1 MRISSVAVDV
11 LVALLAAS
19 SVAGLVPNSYGTNAK
34 LMQNEILPTS
44 PTVLFSSRSSESGS
58 SPAFPFTDTQ
68 VRFAY
73 DEWRLIYGKGN
84 FDLVRFEQFKRNHR
98 TLVLSN
104 LKAREKAAQDGRPMP
119 QWMSLNEYGDYS
131 MEEYEAMLRGEKPVV
146 KKNSNMAYSSSSS
159 DAGEQSVRATQQ
171 VLPQQGRAT
180 MRMHDDYAKNYK
192 NGQVL
197 EYQDQY
203 GRPIRSTQ
211 ALQQGETLVRTASPQ
226 SSIAPNINSNYANN
240 IDQEIERSSG
250 KRGTLIIPKEEENDS
265 QRGTQVISSSSA
277 PRGTQVISSSSAP
290 RELQAIGSSSAVRGT
305 QVINSSSPVNG
316 MPPINASPSVR
327 GTQVIKPVNGASPAP
342 YGTQAVAKSTNGSTN
357 GSYGTQVIRKSG
369 GGNDAPKSYGTQV
382 ISSSNNGEPSVRG
395 TQVIQRVSGAG
406 DNAKQSV
413 DEGPSGTGNRGTL
426 IIPKGAKDEQ
436 SSDSNDEGTIRIRKE
451 DKESWGDILGKIFED
466 SEKKES
472 ENEDDDEVGKRGT
485 LVIKR
490 SIELPEAK
498 KNPFSFF
505 GSGGTEKEEKS
516 EVAEEPTQEE
526 KPSGINSF
534 FNFGSSE
541 TQKEKEV
548 EVDVDVDEEP
558 TQEEKPSGGNSF
570 FNFGSSDK
578 KKEPE
583 VEAEEEP
590 TPEEKPSGGNSFFNF
605 GSSGKKQEP
614 EVAAEEEPTPEEK
627 PPGGFFNFFA
637 PKDDTVKNEIAE
649 DIASVV
655 EEKADTESDDKAGS
669 NIFSF
674 FGGSVKK
681 ANPRPVRTTITLQQ
695 DAADAK
701 KAPDTKTKRKT
712 KLIPEKENENGMPS
726 ILSFFGGAKKV
737 TSEESARD
745 PNSRPTLIVN
755 KPKKTSGWSPFS
767 TKKKDDEASKKAPA
781 PPKNVKDDVTAK
793 RIARQ
798 KEGVERAAKRKAEVA
813 KEREQRRLDLEQ
825 KRLEATRRREA
836 QAKERAAKTSQSATP
851 ASTKPKSN
859 SPFQFIGA
867 IGKQGTPPT
876 LKKWRQNRD
885 GTITGLIYD
894 SKNFKDGTRITTSP
908 IPKGATSGSV
918 VKTAGGSKYNLV

>member
-1 MRISSVAVDV
+1 MRISSAVVDV

-34 LMQNEILPTS
+34 LVQNEILPTS

-84 FDLVRFEQFKRNHR
+84 FDLVRFEQFKRNFR

-146 KKNSNMAYSSSSS
+146 KKSSNMAYSSSSL
-159 DAGEQSVRATQQ
+159 DAGEHSVRATQQ

-316 MPPINASPSVR
+316 MPPMNASPSVR
-327 GTQVIKPVNGASPAP
+327 GTQVIKPVNRASPAP
-342 YGTQAVAKSTNGSTN
+342 YGTQAVAKSTNGGTN
-357 GSYGTQVIRKSG
+357 GSFGTQVIRKSG

-413 DEGPSGTGNRGTL
+413 DEGPSGTGIRGTL
-426 IIPKGAKDEQ
+426 MIPKDAKDER

-472 ENEDDDEVGKRGT
+472 EKEDDDEVGKRGT

-516 EVAEEPTQEE
+516 EVAEEPTQGE

-558 TQEEKPSGGNSF
+558 AQEEKTSGGNSF

-590 TPEEKPSGGNSFFNF
+590 TPEEKP
-605 GSSGKKQEP
+605 
-614 EVAAEEEPTPEEK
+614 
-627 PPGGFFNFFA
+627 PGGFFNFFA
-637 PKDDTVKNEIAE
+637 PKDDTIKNEIAE

-767 TKKKDDEASKKAPA
+767 TKKKDDEASKKVPA
-781 PPKNVKDDVTAK
+781 PPNNVKDDVTAK

-798 KEGVERAAKRKAEVA
+798 KEGAERAAKRKAEVA

-836 QAKERAAKTSQSATP
+836 QAKERPAKTSQSATP

-867 IGKQGTPPT
+867 IGKQATPPT